1 MATTLYHARH
11 YPQSPPSCLQCPPN
25 DSLGRF
31 DPHSFIPHP
40 LNESCFLVFGSGG
53 CQPQLNHW
61 PTSWPFL
68 GLYSLWLITLG
79 CALVCFLPKLVRRP
93 PKQAMR
99 EESDEEGYGVASTV
113 AGLAQDVGIE
123 YYRYSRAELVAK
135 ILFLVNGLVLVGFYL
150 ALCMD
155 FYYECENNWTLDN
168 LCFFGTFRLMGSY
181 ASNSEAFFL
190 VWFAMVTYAL
200 VGSLFGLEILQWTRI
215 KVSEVN
221 QAELVRVFLL
231 DNTRP
236 LVRGV
241 SETKLSLGVRVKRR
255 FVRWWNLT
263 WFAWG
268 KFWLGVHL
276 QRPDGRFVMVDIH
289 STPITGFRYFVL
301 ETVRYDAKTGRK
313 VKLTLD
319 SQSTGAIRSAFML
332 GHSSNSDELTCLKQA
347 REHRQDICGPNTIPL
362 YLPSLAGQTFEEF
375 TSPFYAYQ
383 VTIYLIWIYWTYW
396 FVGLVLLAIVLLS
409 GLGQIYIK
417 RRSLLE
423 VHNLAKHRD
432 GVSILLPG
440 EKEFTS
446 HETAHGLTPG
456 DVVKVDGG
464 GRWTVPADLVL
475 CQGSCAVDESGLTGE
490 SMPRSKTALP
500 PSRGGG
506 DNDDNDEEEIPSQCL
521 LYAGT
526 LVLEASADCQAVVIA
541 IGCDATRGKLL
552 SQVLFP
558 TKLVFQFEEEFTV
571 CLLLL
576 LGYAV
581 FSFFLAIWLLG
592 VGSWPTLLSYGVMT
606 VSQILNPMLKI
617 ALQAGRVSS
626 TKRLRAKQI
635 TCMDQSRIDICGK
648 VQVFCFDKTGTLTEP
663 TGLRLLG
670 VTLPWSNGNGMNQE
684 LQAVKA
690 IPECA
695 ELCAV
700 CHSLSNFNGQ
710 LLGPSVEVEMF
721 THNGQWRMV
730 SENEFVHRVDSR
742 RQELVVKQ
750 RFGFC
755 QTRRTMSVLL
765 DNNVLYVKGA
775 PESLAER
782 CRCQQQANDFL
793 QQAEE
798 LSAQGCYVLAM
809 ATRRVVVETRSRD
822 ELECDLDFMG
832 LLVFRNE
839 LKPDAAIAI
848 AELKRGRVRPV
859 MITGDNLACGMFV
872 AKQSG
877 MITQSELNVGIVSS
891 IGNGYYDSFGSSV
904 VWSQSN
910 TSEADRAISGEAFD
924 LLVANGEL
932 AAVLPQIRVFA
943 RMSPSQKV
951 QVVEAFMDLGLICAM
966 AGDGGNDSGALRA
979 AHAGLS
985 YSTCEASVVA
995 PFTSKSDRVWACV
1008 DLLIEGRASMHT
1020 SLSTYKF
1027 LVVYGLMFSLVK
1039 FVSFYYGIL
1048 MSLMGYILIDM
1059 VATVPLTYW
1068 MTTSASLPRLGVK
1081 RPTGALLGWQTIASV
1096 LGAVFIVAL
1105 VLMINLNAMHRTEGY
1120 VQWPK
1125 NISNNAAWWIIS
1137 DNWESTIVFQTC
1149 YLFYIST
1156 AVVFS
1161 LGSGFRSALYLNT
1174 PLLGVWFG
1182 LFAVSTYALLGPS
1195 NSTLSFMFHSATE
1208 QFNREKAENP
1218 VWIAYQAKSGEAS
1231 IAMPFELCVQI
1242 WLTSALGAL
1251 GLLAWEYFIVFGQV
1265 PQHQQEKG
1273 VFTSY

>member
-1 MATTLYHARH
+1 M
-11 YPQSPPSCLQCPPN
+11 QCPPHAP
-25 DSLGRF
+25 LGRF
-31 DPHSFIPHP
+31 DAHSFIPQP
-40 LNESCFLVFGSGG
+40 LNESCFQVFGSGG
-53 CQPQLNHW
+53 CQPVLEHW
-61 PTSWPFL
+61 PSSWPFL
-68 GLYSLWLITLG
+68 GLYSLWCVTLG
-79 CALVCFLPKLVRRP
+79 CALACFLPKLVARS

-99 EESDEEGYGVASTV
+99 DESDEEGGCGATSPG
-113 AGLAQDVGIE
+113 AGLARDLGIE

-135 ILFLVNGLVLVGFYL
+135 ILFAVNGLVLVGFYL
-150 ALCMD
+150 ALCVD
-155 FYYECENNWTLDN
+155 FYYECENDWSLNN

-181 ASNSEAFFL
+181 ANNSEAFFL
-190 VWFAMVTYAL
+190 VWFAIVTYAL
-200 VGSLFGLEILQWTRI
+200 VGSLFGLEILHGTR
-215 KVSEVN
+215 VRVATVD
-221 QAELVRVFLL
+221 QAELVRVFVL
-231 DNTRP
+231 DHTKP
-236 LVRGV
+236 LVRG
-241 SETKLSLGVRVKRR
+241 EANLSLGVRVKRR
-255 FVRWWNLT
+255 LVRWWNLV

-268 KFWLGVHL
+268 RFWLGVHL
-276 QRPDGRFVMVDIH
+276 QRPEGRFVMVDIH

-301 ETVRYDAKTGRK
+301 ETVRYDATTGRK

-319 SQSTGAIRSAFML
+319 GLSAGAIRRASD
-332 GHSSNSDELTCLKQA
+332 SNAEHAKQA
-347 REHRQDICGPNTIPL
+347 RAHRQDVCGPNAIPL
-362 YLPSLAGQTFEEF
+362 HLPSLAEQTFEEF

-396 FVGLVLLAIVLLS
+396 FVGLVLLSIVLMS

-423 VHNLAKHRD
+423 VHSLAKHRD
-432 GVSILLPG
+432 GVSIRLPG
-440 EKEFTS
+440 DESFTW
-446 HETAHGLTPG
+446 HDTAHGLAPG

-475 CQGSCAVDESGLTGE
+475 VQGSCAVDESGLTGE

-500 PSRGGG
+500 PRAENDGGE
-506 DNDDNDEEEIPSQCL
+506 DDVPPQCV

-526 LVLEASADCQAVVIA
+526 LVLEASADCQAVVTA

-558 TKLVFQFEEEFTV
+558 AKLVFQFEEEFTI

-576 LGYAV
+576 LLYAV

-592 VGSWPTLLSYGVMT
+592 AGSWPTLVSYGVMT

-626 TKRLRAKQI
+626 TKRLGAKQI
-635 TCMDQSRIDICGK
+635 TCMDQARIDICGK

-670 VTLPWSNGNGMNQE
+670 VASATSRE
-684 LQAVKA
+684 LEAVKA
-690 IPECA
+690 FAECA

-700 CHSLSNFNGQ
+700 CHSLSSFNGQ

-742 RQELVVKQ
+742 RAPLVVKQ

-765 DNNVLYVKGA
+765 DNHVLYVKGA
-775 PESLAER
+775 PESLASR
-782 CRCQQQANDFL
+782 CRAPGDFL

-798 LSAQGCYVLAM
+798 WSAQGCYVLAM
-809 ATRRVVVETRSRD
+809 ATRRVSVSTVTWSRD
-822 ELECDLDFMG
+822 ELECDLDFLG

-839 LKPDAAIAI
+839 LKPDAALAI

-859 MITGDNLACGMFV
+859 MITGDNLACGTFV
-872 AKQSG
+872 AQQCG
-877 MITQSELNVGIVSS
+877 MAGQGELNVATVVSNS
-891 IGNGYYDSFGSSV
+891 VNGYYDTFGDSHV
-904 VWSQSN
+904 VWSQPGHSP
-910 TSEADRAISGEAFD
+910 ADRAVSGEAFD

-932 AAVLPQIRVFA
+932 AAVLPHIRVFA

-951 QVVEAFMDLGLICAM
+951 QVVEAFMDLGLVCAM

-1039 FVSFYYGIL
+1039 FVSFHYGVL

-1068 MTTSASLPRLGVK
+1068 MTTGASLPRLGAK
-1081 RPTGALLGWQTIASV
+1081 RPSGALLGWQTVSSV
-1096 LGAVFIVAL
+1096 LGAVVAVAL
-1105 VLMINLNAMHRTEGY
+1105 ALAANLLAMHRTEGY

-1125 NISNNAAWWIIS
+1125 TISNNAAWWVLS
-1137 DNWESTIVFQTC
+1137 DNWESTVVFQTC
-1149 YLFYIST
+1149 YLLYIST

-1161 LGSGFRSALYLNT
+1161 LGSGFRAALYRNT
-1174 PLLGVWFG
+1174 PLLGVWLG
-1182 LFAVSTYALLGPS
+1182 LFAVSTCALLGPS
-1195 NSTLSFMFHSATE
+1195 TSALAFVFHSATE
-1208 QFNREKAENP
+1208 QFNREVGLENP
-1218 VWIAYQAKSGEAS
+1218 VWLAYQAKGGQAS
-1231 IAMPFELCVQI
+1231 MAMPFELCVQV
-1242 WLTSALGAL
+1242 WLTSVLGAL
-1251 GLLAWEYFIVFGQV
+1251 VLLAWEYFVVFGQ
-1265 PQHQQEKG
+1265 QQEEEEER
-1273 VFTSY
+1273 VFSSY